1 MLKGLQMLNALK
13 GLTGDPSKM
22 IQQVVQMITPPMLG
36 FLEKYNKPISEGGL
50 LNREDVNCI
59 FAIMPMRTDVD
70 GTEVQVM
77 VPHILTVGYDAQL
90 ARYTINAKHSLD
102 ELLKKAEQD
111 GALNEGKDEEE

>member
-1 MLKGLQMLNALK
+1 MLNALK

-22 IQQVVQMITPPMLG
+22 IRQVVQMITPPMLG
-36 FLEKYNKPISEGGL
+36 FLEKYNKPKSEGGL
-50 LNREDVNCI
+50 LNKEDVNCI

-90 ARYTINAKHSLD
+90 ARYTINSKHTLD

-111 GALNEGKDEEE
+111 GALSEGKDEEE

>member
-22 IQQVVQMITPPMLG
+22 IRQVVQMITPPMLG
-36 FLEKYNKPISEGGL
+36 FLEKYNKPKSEGGL
-50 LNREDVNCI
+50 LNKEDVNCI

-90 ARYTINAKHSLD
+90 ARYTINSKYSLD

-111 GALNEGKDEEE
+111 GALSEGKDEEE